1 MGLIS
6 VLPRAPLKEW
16 VSITSFR
23 GEGSEFVSYVDIHKC
38 VKMLWVGGR
47 ELLASRVQRQRM
59 LLDILQRTGRP
70 PAKNHPA
77 PHVSS
82 ADGRETQVPTKLRG
96 CGAERR

>member
-59 LLDILQRTGRP
+59 LLDILPTHRT
-70 PAKNHPA
+70 A
-77 PHVSS
+77 PS
-82 ADGRETQVPTKLRG
+82 
-96 CGAERR
+96 